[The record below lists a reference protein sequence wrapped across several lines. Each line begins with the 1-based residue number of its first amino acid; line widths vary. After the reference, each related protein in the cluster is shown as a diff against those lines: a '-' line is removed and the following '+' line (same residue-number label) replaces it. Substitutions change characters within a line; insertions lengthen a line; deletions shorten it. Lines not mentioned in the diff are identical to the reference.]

1 MTRTPILLSSLT
13 TVEFTV
19 SLTNTERSLRKENL
33 EDFLIGG
40 TYRPERDTMESY
52 LIGGTWKGGGSAYS
66 GNWRPNPNKP
76 YDGRYIGVPGEI
88 KRTFKDGYWVDT
100 KIGDDGRAII
110 ERHYTD
116 HCRSHTGHA
125 NPHDHIISWDNPTE
139 HPHPGAAINYPNGAP
154 EFKQWR
160 EVYNMKYTISP
171 DNTPEQN
178 RFVSISDFKD
188 CLYWGG
194 EVAFLWKGIK
204 YGVMRYGISNMI
216 TIYQMGHPE
225 SDTVCKDADEALEF
239 MVTSDQLCDV
249 ITQVTVLD
257 RSI

>member
-1 MTRTPILLSSLT
+1 
-13 TVEFTV
+13 
-19 SLTNTERSLRKENL
+19 
-33 EDFLIGG
+33 
-40 TYRPERDTMESY
+40 
-52 LIGGTWKGGGSAYS
+52 
-66 GNWRPNPNKP
+66 
-76 YDGRYIGVPGEI
+76 
-88 KRTFKDGYWVDT
+88 
-100 KIGDDGRAII
+100 
-110 ERHYTD
+110 
-116 HCRSHTGHA
+116 
-125 NPHDHIISWDNPTE
+125 
-139 HPHPGAAINYPNGAP
+139 
-154 EFKQWR
+154 
-160 EVYNMKYTISP
+160 MKYTISP

-204 YGVMRYGISNMI
+204 YGVMRYGISSMI

-239 MVTSDQLCDV
+239 MVASDQLCDV

>member
-1 MTRTPILLSSLT
+1 
-13 TVEFTV
+13 
-19 SLTNTERSLRKENL
+19 
-33 EDFLIGG
+33 
-40 TYRPERDTMESY
+40 MESY

-116 HCRSHTGHA
+116 HCRSHTGHT

-225 SDTVCKDADEALEF
+225 SDTVCKDADEALEL
-239 MVTSDQLCDV
+239 MVASDQLCDV

>member
-1 MTRTPILLSSLT
+1 MEP
-13 TVEFTV
+13 
-19 SLTNTERSLRKENL
+19 
-33 EDFLIGG
+33 FLIGG
-40 TYRPERDTMESY
+40 A
-52 LIGGTWKGGGSAYS
+52 WKGGGSAY
-66 GNWRPNPNKP
+66 GGKWRPNPNKP

-116 HCRSHTGHA
+116 HCRSHTGHT

-139 HPHPGAAINYPNGAP
+139 HPHPGPAINYPNGAP

-178 RFVSISDFKD
+178 RFVSISDFKN
-188 CLYWGG
+188 CMYWGG
-194 EVAFLWKGIK
+194 EVEFLWKGIK
-204 YGVMRYGISNMI
+204 YGVMRYGINNMI
-216 TIYQMGHPE
+216 TIYQMGRPE
-225 SDTVCKDADEALEF
+225 SDMVCKDADEALEF
-239 MVTSDQLCDV
+239 MVGSDRLRDV

>member
-1 MTRTPILLSSLT
+1 MRPIFARADDANGFAVQIEARQTEIEGARADTGSVCMEIDGQQQRHCMLGHCVGGICRNAENMELSEAGARIHVVEACAKTRTPILLSSLT

-100 KIGDDGRAII
+100 KI
-110 ERHYTD
+110 EMTD
-116 HCRSHTGHA
+116 ARS
-125 NPHDHIISWDNPTE
+125 
-139 HPHPGAAINYPNGAP
+139 
-154 EFKQWR
+154 
-160 EVYNMKYTISP
+160 
-171 DNTPEQN
+171 
-178 RFVSISDFKD
+178 
-188 CLYWGG
+188 
-194 EVAFLWKGIK
+194 
-204 YGVMRYGISNMI
+204 
-216 TIYQMGHPE
+216 
-225 SDTVCKDADEALEF
+225 
-239 MVTSDQLCDV
+239 
-249 ITQVTVLD
+249 
-257 RSI
+257 